1 MRVCALPLRATT
13 PLTCTRA
20 HVHTAVFTVLMSRS
34 EPECAQR
41 LPSPVEH
48 SEIVSVPLPADAGT
62 DKKFLAFPPDG
73 EFELWL
79 LTEIE
84 EEAGKPDF
92 MAEVRGEHEAVDAQA
107 AAPAVGATRNPV
119 AVQ

>member
-1 MRVCALPLRATT
+1 MPVRALPLRETT
-13 PLTCTRA
+13 PLTCTRT

-62 DKKFLAFPPDG
+62 EKKFLAFPPDG

-79 LTEIE
+79 LTESE
-84 EEAGKPDF
+84 EEAGPDF
-92 MAEVRGEHEAVDAQA
+92 MAVRPEHQA
-107 AAPAVGATRNPV
+107 GDTQAAPAVSANGNPV